1 MTEMRD
7 FGMLHTINDASLS
20 VCTVFGTV
28 AEGLVLRF
36 VKYRQDMVTWLDSWQ
51 EVGNKSWWKRINLEG
66 MASDSA
72 QSLAFVVPIFLSRYL
87 GIVSHLMYEIT

>member
-1 MTEMRD
+1 
-7 FGMLHTINDASLS
+7 
-20 VCTVFGTV
+20 
-28 AEGLVLRF
+28 
-36 VKYRQDMVTWLDSWQ
+36 MVTWLDSWQ